1 MPTSEQL
8 YAKASKVL
16 PGGVNSPVRYY
27 EPYPFFASS
36 ARGSKLTTADHR
48 TYIDYCMGYGAMLLG
63 HGYPRILDAVR
74 DQLEK
79 GTLFCLPTE
88 RETKLAEMLCK
99 IVPCAQMVR
108 LVNTGSEATMHAIR
122 LARAFTKRKDVI
134 KFAGGYHGAHDYVL
148 AKAGSGA
155 ASLPASE
162 GVLEEAAAHTHVAPY
177 NDPAALERVIE
188 KNRLTTAC
196 VIMEPVLANIGLVLP
211 EKGYLGEVR
220 KITQQNDV
228 LLIFDEVVTGFR
240 LAPGGAGEFLGVK
253 PDLATFAKALGGGFP
268 VGAIA
273 GKKEIMM
280 QLAPSGATYQASTF
294 AGNPVSVAAATA
306 TLEVLIEG
314 KNTIYPKMAR
324 ACDSIVDGIKDEITS
339 AKIECVVNSIGSMFQ
354 LFFAAEKVKDEAS
367 ATKANSRLFRR
378 LYDELLKRDV
388 FVPPSQFETC
398 FVSYAHSEDDA
409 DRTVDSYGEALRKV
423 AKP

>member
-1 MPTSEQL
+1 LPASEQL
-8 YAKASKVL
+8 YAKAAKVL

-74 DQLEK
+74 DQLDK

-108 LVNTGSEATMHAIR
+108 LVNTGAEATMHGIR

-134 KFAGGYHGAHDYVL
+134 KFSGGYHGAHDYVL
-148 AKAGSGA
+148 ARAGSGA

-177 NDPAALERVIE
+177 NDPATLERVIE
-188 KNRLTTAC
+188 KNRSTTAC
-196 VIMEPVLANIGLVLP
+196 VIMEPVLANVGLVLP

-240 LAPGGAGEFLGVK
+240 LAPGGASEFLGVK

-280 QLAPSGATYQASTF
+280 QLAPSGAMYQASTF
-294 AGNPVSVAAATA
+294 AGNPVSVAAAIA

-314 KNTIYPKMAR
+314 KNTIYPKIAR
-324 ACDSIVDGIKDEITS
+324 ACDSIVDGIKDAISS
-339 AKIECVVNSIGSMFQ
+339 ARIECVVNSIGSMFQ
-354 LFFAAEKVKDEAS
+354 LFFAAEKVKDETTAM
-367 ATKANSRLFRR
+367 KANSRLFRR